1 MSLASSRFAPRSAVS
16 AADLEPLKAA
26 LVELEMPQPDPA
38 ATFLDLARRLVR
50 FVAEPAEP
58 EVRTDIVD
66 LGTIAVDD
74 RTRPTQAA

>member
-1 MSLASSRFAPRSAVS
+1 MSFATPRFAPRSAVS

-26 LVELEMPQPDPA
+26 LVDLETPEPDPA
-38 ATFLDLARRLVR
+38 GTFLELARRLVR
-50 FVAEPAEP
+50 FVAEPAQP

-74 RTRPTQAA
+74 RTRTTEA